1 MSTNK
6 EQNRQAIRSR
16 RLLQEALVTLL
27 QDKPY
32 KKITISDITEEAD
45 LARSTFYAHFDTKEQ
60 LLISYVDDLLDQF
73 FEMIAARDYVDPKVE
88 KDIDINIRLFRIWDE
103 CCNIDEVIK
112 SVDIDNLILTRFRL
126 YWDKNYE
133 EAISKFKPEL
143 KPALAKYINNFLAYS
158 FFGILK
164 TWINDNKKYSP
175 EVMGQLLY
183 DLTGP
188 PILTAIENKFIDI
201 IV

>member
-1 MSTNK
+1 MSESK
-6 EQNRQAIRSR
+6 RQNRQAIRSR
-16 RLLQEALVTLL
+16 RLLQEAFVTLL

-60 LLISYVDDLLDQF
+60 LLISYVDDILDQF
-73 FEMIAARDYVDPKVE
+73 FEMIAARDYVDPDAE
-88 KDIDINIRLFRIWDE
+88 KDLDINVAFFKIWDE
-103 CCNIDEVIK
+103 CCDIEEVIK
-112 SVDIDNLILTRFRL
+112 AVDIDNLILYRFRR
-126 YWDKNYE
+126 YWEKNSE
-133 EAISKFKPEL
+133 ENTSKFRPEL
-143 KPALAKYINNFLAYS
+143 SPALVKYINNYLAYA

-164 TWINDNKKYSP
+164 TWLQDDKPHSP

-188 PILTAIENKFIDI
+188 PLLNAVEDKFGNI
-201 IV
+201 IR